1 MENSKKY
8 MESKPLL
15 TWTSKDG
22 VVRSEEINYGNPWE
36 YVDFLKD
43 NGASNISLMV
53 NGEPIDSN
61 LSSDFTD
68 KVSDIQASF

>member
-1 MENSKKY
+1 
-8 MESKPLL
+8 
-15 TWTSKDG
+15 
-22 VVRSEEINYGNPWE
+22 VRSEEINYGNPWE

-68 KVSDIQASF
+68 KVSDLQASF